1 MFDWRGL
8 LLGAPALAMLVIGLL
23 QGERLNWLNSP
34 LIRMLLGG
42 GGALMALFLLNEWFH
57 PLPFFK
63 IQLLRNRNLK
73 PLAAHA
79 GRRAGGAAGRDPD
92 PFELPGAAARLP
104 ATGNRAGAA
113 GHGPAPADRAAA
125 GGRAG
130 NLRRVDC
137 RWVLAAGLGLLAL
150 SCALGSQLTP
160 AWSREQFYALEAVQ
174 IFAQP
179 MAVIPLLMLATGGLA
194 PQDRPFASAWFNTI
208 KGFAAVAATGLLDAL
223 TTWRR
228 HHHSHMLADQLGSFP
243 LKRGWKA
250 RPRWRARAGAGH
262 GAHVRRP
269 VPVHGRRGPAAHPAH
284 PLVATRIYPPRAAA

>member
-1 MFDWRGL
+1 
-8 LLGAPALAMLVIGLL
+8 
-23 QGERLNWLNSP
+23 
-34 LIRMLLGG
+34 
-42 GGALMALFLLNEWFH
+42 MALFLLNEWFH

-63 IQLLRNRNLK
+63 IQLLRNRNLSHSLLTLGGVLVVLLGVILIPSSFLAQLRGYR
-73 PLAAHA
+73 PLETAPVLLAMGLPQLIALPLVAA
-79 GRRAGGAAGRDPD
+79 
-92 PFELPGAAARLP
+92 LC
-104 ATGNRAGAA
+104 
-113 GHGPAPADRAAA
+113 
-125 GGRAG
+125 

-137 RWVLAAGLGLLAL
+137 RWVLAAGCLLAL

-160 AWSREQFYALEAVQ
+160 AWSREQFYVLEAVQ

-194 PQDRPFASAWFNTI
+194 PQDGPFASAWFNTI

-243 LKRGWKA
+243 LSADGESAATLA
-250 RPRWRARAGAGH
+250 RRVRAGH

-284 PLVATRIYPPRAAA
+284 PFVATRIYPPRAAA